1 MLRKIA
7 CTPAIILV
15 AALLFTA
22 TLRAD
27 EWLLRSVEVA
37 DGGAFELEFP
47 DTWGKKPETEMIEGI
62 KTVRF
67 GPYGPRKKPIFMV
80 KLEAVVSVDPISE
93 KDLLEIT
100 NVDVEN
106 FRKVA
111 VETEIP
117 INDVEGPHVR
127 AHYFSITDKES
138 KIGEF
143 DYLTLGVMA
152 SGQLLV
158 KSFFFSSDG
167 APDFGPDALRMM
179 QSIKYVPPPEPE
191 EDED

>member
-1 MLRKIA
+1 M
-7 CTPAIILV
+7 PAIFVFLV
-15 AALLFTA
+15 AALLFTS
-22 TLRAD
+22 TLRAE
-27 EWLLRSVEVA
+27 EWLLQSVKVA
-37 DGGAFELEFP
+37 DGGTFELEFP
-47 DTWGKKPETEMIEGI
+47 ETWGRKPETEMIEGI
-62 KTVRF
+62 STLRF

-80 KLEAVVSVDPISE
+80 QLEAVVSIDSISE

-100 NVDVEN
+100 GVDVEN
-106 FRKVA
+106 FRNVA

-117 INDVEGPHVR
+117 INNVEGPHVT

-152 SGQLLV
+152 SGKLLV

-167 APDFGPDALRMM
+167 APDFGADALRMM
-179 QSIKYVPPPEPE
+179 RSVKYVPPPEPE
-191 EDED
+191 ADED